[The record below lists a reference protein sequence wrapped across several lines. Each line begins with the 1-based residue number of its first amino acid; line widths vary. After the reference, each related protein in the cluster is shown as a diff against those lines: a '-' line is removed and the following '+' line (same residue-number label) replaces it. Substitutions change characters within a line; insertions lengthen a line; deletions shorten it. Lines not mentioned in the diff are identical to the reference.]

1 METFLG
7 MLDIVLDIT
16 TMLFALLIL
25 VGLASIVVLYVLDVT
40 QSKQTIRKNYPVI
53 GRLRYVFEHL
63 GVFFRQYFFAMD
75 REELPFNRAQRSWV
89 ARAAKNVDG
98 TLAFGSTKPLNR
110 PGDIFF
116 LNDGFPPTAE
126 EIAAHTPEPVIFG
139 DGHARHP
146 YAAPSFFNISAMS
159 FGALSGPAVSALSAG
174 AHQSGIWLNTGEG
187 GLSPFHQTAPC
198 DLVFQ
203 IGTAKYGVR
212 DQDGNLDPV
221 KVTGL
226 AANPAVKMFEIKLSQ
241 GAKPGKGGIL
251 PGEKVTEV
259 IASTRGIPVGQ
270 DSISPNR
277 HPEVTDADSLL
288 DLIAKVRDASGK
300 PTGIKFVVGQ
310 TQWLEDLFTAIHA
323 RGIASAPDFFALDS
337 ADGGTGAAPQGL
349 MDNMGLPVASSLPAI
364 HKKLLDAGLR
374 SRIKLIATGKMVN
387 PAGVAGALCLGADV
401 VCSARGFMF
410 ALGCIQALQCHQ
422 NTCPTG
428 ITTHNSK
435 LQRGLDPTD
444 KATRVANYADAI
456 KREVGLIANSAG
468 VMNPSDLALHH
479 AFSVGADGAP
489 LPLDKAV

>member
-1 METFLG
+1 
-7 MLDIVLDIT
+7 
-16 TMLFALLIL
+16 
-25 VGLASIVVLYVLDVT
+25 
-40 QSKQTIRKNYPVI
+40 
-53 GRLRYVFEHL
+53 
-63 GVFFRQYFFAMD
+63 
-75 REELPFNRAQRSWV
+75 
-89 ARAAKNVDG
+89 
-98 TLAFGSTKPLNR
+98 
-110 PGDIFF
+110 
-116 LNDGFPPTAE
+116 
-126 EIAAHTPEPVIFG
+126 
-139 DGHARHP
+139 
-146 YAAPSFFNISAMS
+146 
-159 FGALSGPAVSALSAG
+159 
-174 AHQSGIWLNTGEG
+174 
-187 GLSPFHQTAPC
+187 
-198 DLVFQ
+198 
-203 IGTAKYGVR
+203 
-212 DQDGNLDPV
+212 
-221 KVTGL
+221 
-226 AANPAVKMFEIKLSQ
+226 
-241 GAKPGKGGIL
+241 
-251 PGEKVTEV
+251 
-259 IASTRGIPVGQ
+259 
-270 DSISPNR
+270 
-277 HPEVTDADSLL
+277 VTDADSLL

-300 PTGIKFVVGQ
+300 PIGIKFVVGQ

-323 RGIASAPDFFALDS
+323 RGIASAPDFFTLDS

-428 ITTHNSK
+428 ITTQNSK